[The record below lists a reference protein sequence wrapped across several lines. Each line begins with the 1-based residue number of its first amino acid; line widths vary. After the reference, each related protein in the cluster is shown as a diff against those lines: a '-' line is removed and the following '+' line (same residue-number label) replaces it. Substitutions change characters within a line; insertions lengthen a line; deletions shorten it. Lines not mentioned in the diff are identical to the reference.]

1 MVIIKPAARE
11 TAGLSEHRPGRCGMA
26 TNITVAVRVRPLSSK
41 EKARASHPCIVV
53 QDGRQVNVI
62 DPDDKV
68 RSDRSAR

>member
-1 MVIIKPAARE
+1 
-11 TAGLSEHRPGRCGMA
+11 MA

-41 EKARASHPCIVV
+41 EKSKGNHPCIVV

-68 RSDRSAR
+68 RASRIPRHEIPTVRWKLQF